1 MKSMLGWGLTNEV
14 AILVFEKSIKTLG
27 VLNFYDVFFIF
38 NKFLN
43 AILSFRK
50 QQLIIQ

>member
-1 MKSMLGWGLTNEV
+1 MLGWDLANEV
-14 AILVFEKSIKTLG
+14 AILVFEKIIKALG
-27 VLNFYDVFFIF
+27 VLNFYDVLFIF

-50 QQLIIQ
+50 QQLLIQ